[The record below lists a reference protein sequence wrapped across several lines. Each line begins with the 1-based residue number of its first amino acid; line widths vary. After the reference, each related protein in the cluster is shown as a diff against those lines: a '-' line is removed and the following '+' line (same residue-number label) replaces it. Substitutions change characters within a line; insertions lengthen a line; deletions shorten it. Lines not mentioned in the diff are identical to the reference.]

1 MTSISEIN
9 LKAVNASAKKQ
20 TSLYDT
26 PLRELF
32 EEARKKA
39 EEQYKVNKS
48 QIQSATKDDK
58 NAERSVPSAQ
68 SDDLISANT
77 KIKEILK
84 EKIKEAN
91 KENLAQN
98 IASLDTSD
106 TQVSVNGAYNAIQK
120 ANLSQ
125 NDELTR
131 LLTMMI

>member
-9 LKAVNASAKKQ
+9 LKVVNASAKKQ

-58 NAERSVPSAQ
+58 DRPYDDGRSAGFRTENGCRPCADRSR
-68 SDDLISANT
+68 
-77 KIKEILK
+77 ILR
-84 EKIKEAN
+84 N
-91 KENLAQN
+91 
-98 IASLDTSD
+98 
-106 TQVSVNGAYNAIQK
+106 
-120 ANLSQ
+120 
-125 NDELTR
+125 
-131 LLTMMI
+131 